1 MYPPIKQLQMKK
13 MFVTATLVALFL
25 FSCEKK
31 KEDTTQQDAIQEVKT
46 EATNEVKVEVTDFDR
61 YEGKIVLGTNGQ
73 WYLIK
78 EGARW
83 RTNSIAATDDYIK
96 TLPPGKD
103 YVVKNVPM
111 EVLQQFSEVGEILPK
126 LEFKKD
132 VIKTAK

>member
-1 MYPPIKQLQMKK
+1 MKK
-13 MFVTATLVALFL
+13 RFLIATFVALFSL
-25 FSCEKK
+25 SCGNKNE
-31 KEDTTQQDAIQEVKT
+31 ETPQQDAMQEIAP
-46 EATNEVKVEVTDFDR
+46 ATSNEVKVEVTDFDR

-111 EVLQQFSEVGEILPK
+111 ETLQQFSEVGEIYPH
-126 LEFKKD
+126 LEFTKD
-132 VIKTAK
+132 VIETAK

>member
-1 MYPPIKQLQMKK
+1 MKK
-13 MFVTATLVALFL
+13 TFMIATLVALFSL
-25 FSCEKK
+25 SCGNK
-31 KEDTTQQDAIQEVKT
+31 KEETTQQDTIQEVVPV
-46 EATNEVKVEVTDFDR
+46 ATNEVQVEVSDFDR

-83 RTNSIAATDDYIK
+83 RTNSVAATDDYIK

-111 EVLQQFSEVGEILPK
+111 ETLQQFSEVGEIFPH

>member
-1 MYPPIKQLQMKK
+1 MKK
-13 MFVTATLVALFL
+13 TFMIATLVALFSL
-25 FSCEKK
+25 SCGNK
-31 KEDTTQQDAIQEVKT
+31 KEEATQQDAIQEV
-46 EATNEVKVEVTDFDR
+46 APVANNEVKVEVTDFDR

-83 RTNSIAATDDYIK
+83 RTNSVAATDDFIK

-111 EVLQQFSEVGEILPK
+111 ETLQQFSEVGEILPK

>member
-1 MYPPIKQLQMKK
+1 MKNTF
-13 MFVTATLVALFL
+13 MIATLVALFSL
-25 FSCEKK
+25 SCGNK
-31 KEDTTQQDAIQEVKT
+31 KEETTQQDAIQEVAPK
-46 EATNEVKVEVTDFDR
+46 ESNEVKVEVTDFDR

-78 EGARW
+78 EGVRW

-103 YVVKNVPM
+103 YVVKNVPI
-111 EVLQQFSEVGEILPK
+111 ETLQQFSEVGEIYPN

>member
-1 MYPPIKQLQMKK
+1 MKK
-13 MFVTATLVALFL
+13 TFMIAVLVALFS
-25 FSCEKK
+25 FSCGNKK
-31 KEDTTQQDAIQEVKT
+31 QETTQQDAIQEVT
-46 EATNEVKVEVTDFDR
+46 PPATNEVKIEVTDFDR

-78 EGARW
+78 EGVRW
-83 RTNSIAATDDYIK
+83 RTNSVAATDDYIK

-111 EVLQQFSEVGEILPK
+111 ETLQQFSEVGEIYPH

>member
-1 MYPPIKQLQMKK
+1 MKK
-13 MFVTATLVALFL
+13 TFMIATLVALFSL
-25 FSCEKK
+25 SCGNK
-31 KEDTTQQDAIQEVKT
+31 KEETTQQEAIQEVVPV
-46 EATNEVKVEVTDFDR
+46 ATNEVKVEVSDFDR

-83 RTNSIAATDDYIK
+83 RTNSVAATDDYIK

-111 EVLQQFSEVGEILPK
+111 ETLQQFSEVGEIFPH

>member
-1 MYPPIKQLQMKK
+1 MKK
-13 MFVTATLVALFL
+13 TLIVATLVALFS
-25 FSCEKK
+25 FSCGNK
-31 KEDTTQQDAIQEVKT
+31 KEETTQQDAIQEV
-46 EATNEVKVEVTDFDR
+46 APVASNEVKVEVTDFDR

-83 RTNSIAATDDYIK
+83 RTNSIPATDDYIK
-96 TLPPGKD
+96 TFPAGKD
-103 YVVKNVPM
+103 YIVKNVPI
-111 EVLQQFSEVGEILPK
+111 ETLQQFPEVGELLPH

>member
-1 MYPPIKQLQMKK
+1 L
-13 MFVTATLVALFL
+13 
-25 FSCEKK
+25 SCGNK
-31 KEDTTQQDAIQEVKT
+31 KEETTQQDAIQEVAPK
-46 EATNEVKVEVTDFDR
+46 ASNEVKVEVTDFDR

-78 EGARW
+78 EGVRW

-103 YVVKNVPM
+103 YVVKNVPI
-111 EVLQQFSEVGEILPK
+111 ETLQQFSEVGEIYPN

>member
-1 MYPPIKQLQMKK
+1 MKK
-13 MFVTATLVALFL
+13 TFMIAALVALFSL
-25 FSCEKK
+25 SCGNK
-31 KEDTTQQDAIQEVKT
+31 KEETTQKDTIQEVAPV
-46 EATNEVKVEVTDFDR
+46 ATNEVKVEVTDFDR

-83 RTNSIAATDDYIK
+83 RTNSVAATDDYIK

-111 EVLQQFSEVGEILPK
+111 ETLQQFSEVGEILPK

>member
-1 MYPPIKQLQMKK
+1 MKK
-13 MFVTATLVALFL
+13 KFLIATLVALFSL
-25 FSCEKK
+25 SCENKK
-31 KEDTTQQDAIQEVKT
+31 GEAPQQDAIQEV
-46 EATNEVKVEVTDFDR
+46 APVASDEVKVEVTDFDR
-61 YEGKIVLGTNGQ
+61 YEGKIVLGINGQ

-111 EVLQQFSEVGEILPK
+111 ETLQQFSEVGEIFPN

-132 VIKTAK
+132 EIKTAQ